1 MNEEWGDGTRCVHA
15 GSVKPVL
22 GQPLV
27 SGPVFA
33 SVYHLQD
40 GPAAPAALGNTYG
53 RAENPTWEVLEE
65 AIGALDGGRALV
77 YPSGMAAIAGLL
89 RATLRSG
96 DTVIVPADGYYAT
109 RQLVR
114 EELGQFG
121 VRMREIATPGP
132 WTPEVFDGVR
142 LVLVETPS
150 NPLLDVCDLIALSDA
165 AHERGAI
172 VAVDNTTATPLGQ
185 RPLDLGA
192 DVVVAS
198 DTKALSGHSD
208 LLLGHVSTNDPELY
222 ARLAKGRKLSGAI
235 PGPFE
240 TWLAHRGLGTLDL
253 RLARQAQNAEAL
265 ATALRAHPAITDLRW
280 PGLPGDPAHEIAK
293 RQMTRFGGVLRF
305 TLPDKETVARFID
318 ASELVSATTSFGGLH
333 TTADRRAQ
341 WGDAVPEGF
350 VRLSAGCEDT
360 ADLVTDIVVALET
373 AVR

>member
-15 GSVKPVL
+15 GVPTPVP

-27 SGPVFA
+27 PGPVFS
-33 SVYHLQD
+33 SVYHLPD
-40 GPAAPAALGNTYG
+40 TPSGNTYG
-53 RAENPTWEVLEE
+53 RAENPTWELLEE
-65 AIGALDGGRALV
+65 AIGALDGGRSLV

-96 DTVIVPADGYYAT
+96 DTVVLPADGYYAT
-109 RQLVR
+109 RQLVHS
-114 EELGQFG
+114 ELAQFG
-121 VRMREIATPGP
+121 VRVREVATPGP
-132 WTPEVFDGVR
+132 WPAEVFEGVR
-142 LVLVETPS
+142 LVLLETPS
-150 NPLLDVCDLIALSDA
+150 NPLLDVCDLRVLSDL
-165 AHERGAI
+165 AHETGAV

-185 RPLDLGA
+185 RPLELGA

-208 LLLGHVSTNDPELY
+208 LLLGHLSTNDPELY
-222 ARLAKGRKLSGAI
+222 ARLAQGRKLSGAI

-253 RLARQAQNAEAL
+253 RLRRQADNAHAI

-280 PGLPGDPAHEIAK
+280 PGLPEDPAHEIAK
-293 RQMTRFGGVLRF
+293 RQMSRFGGVLRF
-305 TLPDKETVARFID
+305 TLPDKETVHRFLA

-360 ADLVTDIVVALET
+360 ADLVTDIVVALEMAT
-373 AVR
+373 S